1 MTEAPA
7 RRPSLWRNRDFLV
20 LWSGQIVSTLGSR
33 VSAMAMPLLVL
44 SITGSA
50 ADAGVV
56 AAATSLP
63 YLVVNLLAGTLVDRW
78 DRRRVM
84 LAGQLTAGAALASVC
99 AAWWLGA
106 LTLPHL
112 VIAAFVQGACFV
124 FCGLAEKAALPQIVP
139 VPLMPAAIAQNE
151 AKTRGAGLAG
161 PPIGGALFGIG
172 QAVPFLASALSYL
185 VAAFAL
191 LFVRSDL
198 RSERAEPPGSLWR
211 DTTAGLRWL
220 WGHPLIRAAVLLVA
234 ASNMIFAGLSLV
246 LVVLAQEMGASSA
259 ETGVMMGVYGG
270 GGLLGAI
277 VAGRLHR
284 RFSPRTVIIGVNWV
298 WALLLPLIA
307 VAPHPLLAGLIA
319 AGTSFV
325 GPMWNIVI
333 GTYQMTL
340 VPNGMLGRVGSAAMT
355 LSWGVIPLGSL
366 AASWLLTVLGPG
378 GTVLVLAGGML
389 AVALAATAS
398 RAVRQAPP
406 LPSGLTAG

>member
-1 MTEAPA
+1 MTTTVG

-20 LWSGQIVSTLGSR
+20 IWSGQIVSTLGSR

-56 AAATSLP
+56 AAAASLP
-63 YLVVNLLAGTLVDRW
+63 YLVANLLAGTLVDRW

-84 LAGQLTAGAALASVC
+84 LAGQLSAGAALASICV
-99 AAWWLGA
+99 AWWLGV

-112 VIAAFVQGACFV
+112 VIAAFVQGVCFV
-124 FCGLAEKAALPQIVP
+124 FYGLAEEAALPQIVP
-139 VPLMPAAIAQNE
+139 AVLLPAAIAQNE

-161 PPIGGALFGIG
+161 PPVGGALFGVG

-198 RSERAEPPGSLWR
+198 RGERAERPGSFWH

-234 ASNMIFAGLSLV
+234 ASNMIFAGLALV
-246 LVVLAQEMGASSA
+246 LVVLAEELGASSA

-270 GGLLGAI
+270 GGLLGAV

-298 WALLLPLIA
+298 WAVLLPLIA
-307 VAPHPLLAGLIA
+307 VAPHPLVAGLIA

-340 VPNGMLGRVGSAAMT
+340 VPNGMLGRVSSAGMT
-355 LSWGVIPLGSL
+355 LSWGVIPVGSL
-366 AASWLLTVLGPG
+366 AAGHLLTVVTPRV
-378 GTVLVLAGGML
+378 TMLVLGAGML
-389 AVALAATAS
+389 VTALAATAS
-398 RAVRQAPP
+398 TAVRHAPP
-406 LPSGLTAG
+406 LPAGDTPR